1 MAGKVKV
8 SLSIEEIK
16 SPSNDIAQDTK
27 KIAVRKSA
35 SAFEDDSLPERHDA
49 AHSFHSVRNA
59 CMGSMCVARRAGN
72 QVAMSAAAAS
82 NNGATVNAMGSS
94 APT

>member
-8 SLSIEEIK
+8 SLCIEEIK

-35 SAFEDDSLPERHDA
+35 SAFETSKMNHCLSDMTQLIHFIQCATLAWDQCAWRDA
-49 AHSFHSVRNA
+49 P
-59 CMGSMCVARRAGN
+59 
-72 QVAMSAAAAS
+72 
-82 NNGATVNAMGSS
+82 ATKSQ
-94 APT
+94 

>member
-35 SAFEDDSLPERHDA
+35 SAFEDESLPEDMTQLIHFIQCATLAWDQCAWRA
-49 AHSFHSVRNA
+49 AP
-59 CMGSMCVARRAGN
+59 
-72 QVAMSAAAAS
+72 
-82 NNGATVNAMGSS
+82 ATKSQ
-94 APT
+94 